1 MSILFKI
8 GNTVVFYGI
17 NLDPNVS
24 LELTSGD
31 KIGYDFDGNAMSGEQ
46 ARIQYFKYCDR
57 DTSNQTKANIDLSS
71 TVLSVVRNDL
81 LYLPQTDAIL
91 TMASM
96 SEIIFMVQM
105 GMYATAATQLDTTA
119 RTSILTDDRL
129 NKYATMLRSA
139 DAIEVT

>member
-8 GNTVVFYGI
+8 DNTVVFYGI

-24 LELTSGD
+24 LELNSGE

-81 LYLPQTDAIL
+81 LYLPQTDAIV

-105 GMYATAATQLDTTA
+105 GMYATAATQLDTAT
-119 RTSILTDDRL
+119 RTSILTDDKL
-129 NKYATMLRSA
+129 NRYATMLRSA